1 MEMKDMAT
9 RTTESSIPSK
19 SNTIQSSVASSICD
33 ASRSDSVSSNP
44 HPTDILERALTQTDL
59 SPNDE
64 LAHRTRTNRTART
77 NRSLYTIDSRLPE
90 FEVDFEDNDPK
101 NPLNWPLWYRGMTI
115 AFMSFATWSVI
126 IYSTSYTS
134 GMPGMMAD
142 FGMDDEIVATTGVT
156 AYLLGLAV
164 GSRKSFLSFLSSS
177 TAITNI
183 CSFIGAN

>member
-9 RTTESSIPSK
+9 NTTESSAPAK
-19 SNTIQSSVASSICD
+19 PNTIQSVSSSIYNASS
-33 ASRSDSVSSNP
+33 SDSLSSNP
-44 HPTDILERALTQTDL
+44 NPTEILVRALTQTDL

-64 LAHRTRTNRTART
+64 LAHRVRTNRTNRTTKT
-77 NRSLYTIDSRLPE
+77 NRSLYTIDSRLPD

-115 AFMSFATWSVI
+115 GFMSFATWSVI
-126 IYSTSYTS
+126 VYSTSYTS

-164 GSRKSFLSFLSSS
+164 GSRKFLEFH
-177 TAITNI
+177 I
-183 CSFIGAN
+183 F